1 MKKKY
6 STRKHQNSKEKKNQ
20 VVVHLFHRE
29 TEIMKVNCDKL
40 LVLLIK
46 ILHRNRSQ
54 VQVSLKVTAQIHH
67 LNITVMLDLFLMFDT
82 FSIDQSPE
90 IAGKLNNHVLDYK

>member
-1 MKKKY
+1 MFNLPAISDDWSIEKKLNIKKK
-6 STRKHQNSKEKKNQ
+6 
-20 VVVHLFHRE
+20 
-29 TEIMKVNCDKL
+29 IP
-40 LVLLIK
+40 
-46 ILHRNRSQ
+46 HRNRSQ

-67 LNITVMLDLFLMFDT
+67 LNITVMLDFFLMFDI